1 MTGKIFKESSNV
13 YEDEAKI
20 LFDYYKEE
28 EKQKEKE
35 KEMRYSEKVEV

>member
-20 LFDYYKEE
+20 LFDYYKTAVPHYITEQR
-28 EKQKEKE
+28 KK
-35 KEMRYSEKVEV
+35 SIDC